1 MHATTAK
8 PAAVD
13 ALSEAL
19 RAERQASWSPLL
31 LVQECQQRVD
41 AADCAAASDL
51 FQK

>member
-1 MHATTAK
+1 MHATTAM

-19 RAERQASWSPLL
+19 RAERPASWSPVL
-31 LVQECQQRVD
+31 LVQQCQLRVD
-41 AADCAAASDL
+41 AADCAAAGDL